1 MSSSDHFKCA
11 CQHCGSHIEAPSEAA
26 GVSIECPHCG
36 KETALVAP
44 AIREKPGASLKIMI
58 GLAVGALVLATAIM
72 IALFVHQ
79 RAAVRAQLQRQSEAA
94 AKADETKTAAVAHDP
109 IDQAGWRVS
118 TILLEK
124 TPGGTIVHAVGTL
137 QNESERRRFGV
148 KIHLD
153 LFDAADAKV
162 GSTKDYQQAV
172 EPHGTWQFSALV
184 LNSKAVAA
192 KVTSVEE
199 SP

>member
-1 MSSSDHFKCA
+1 MSSSTHFKCA

-26 GVSIECPHCG
+26 GLSIECPHCG
-36 KETALVAP
+36 KQTELVAP
-44 AIREKPGASLKIMI
+44 AIREKPGANPTRIICLAG
-58 GLAVGALVLATAIM
+58 GLLVLATSIV

-79 RAAVRAQLQRQSEAA
+79 RATARAQLQRESDAA
-94 AKADETKTAAVAHDP
+94 AKAVEAKAAAIASDP
-109 IDQAGWRVS
+109 IVQAGWHVS
-118 TILLEK
+118 TVRLEK

-137 QNESERRRFGV
+137 QNKSDRRRFGV

-153 LFDAADAKV
+153 LFDAADTKV
-162 GSTKDYQQAV
+162 GGTKDYQQAV
-172 EPHGTWQFSALV
+172 EPHGEWQFSALV